1 MPATHSVAA
10 PKGTQIPQLS
20 PTPAGTTP
28 APTVPVQLQPH
39 AAAAPVAPA
48 AAAPSSGGDTAMT
61 IAGVAVGTVVATA
74 ALWALTEIAV
84 TGTWNRIKKRF

>member
-10 PKGTQIPQLS
+10 PPGAQIPQLS
-20 PTPAGTTP
+20 PPAAGTTP
-28 APTVPVQLQPH
+28 TPKIPVQLQPR
-39 AAAAPVAPA
+39 ATTSPVAA
-48 AAAPSSGGDTAMT
+48 SSGGGTAMT

>member
-1 MPATHSVAA
+1 
-10 PKGTQIPQLS
+10 
-20 PTPAGTTP
+20 
-28 APTVPVQLQPH
+28 
-39 AAAAPVAPA
+39 
-48 AAAPSSGGDTAMT
+48 MT